1 MRFLLF
7 VHWLVLFIIGCK
19 QEKSS
24 VSHFEYYP
32 DTTIISKTRF
42 HDERI
47 EILTSY
53 FNLPKLTER
62 ITDSLVIRF
71 WPWEAFEF
79 WSNMFEFRLDSNG
92 WKGYHY
98 CSYTFPNQHGKIFIY
113 GHDNLGDSVFIVK
126 QLVPKCGWN
135 KFYDSLHYFKLR
147 ALPTQSLINNFK
159 YQDILDGDGVSFE
172 IASKN
177 SYRWIQYDNPDNY
190 SYLECKSIASL
201 KEMFIRQF
209 GDDYFWP
216 RTTVKRVSIIET
228 KNHPD

>member
-1 MRFLLF
+1 MRFLFFL
-7 VHWLVLFIIGCK
+7 HWIVLFIGCK

-24 VSHFEYYP
+24 VSNFEYYP

-42 HDERI
+42 HNERI

-98 CSYTFPNQHGKIFIY
+98 CSYTFPNQHGKIFHIY
-113 GHDNLGDSVFIVK
+113 GHDDLGDSVFIVK
-126 QLVPKCGWN
+126 QIIPKCGWN

-147 ALPTQSLINNFK
+147 TLPTQSLINNFK

-216 RTTVKRVSIIET
+216 RITVKRVSIIET
-228 KNHPD
+228 KNPPD